1 MAQTTSFM
9 LLFLTS
15 LILTVAVNTAY
26 PTIPDA
32 DNSGTFEPHL
42 LVEYSE
48 LEKEREGGEKGPNLR
63 LFLRCDIL
71 SFH

>member
-1 MAQTTSFM
+1 MRLGQKVEWINQSICFKSKYAR
-9 LLFLTS
+9 
-15 LILTVAVNTAY
+15 
-26 PTIPDA
+26 
-32 DNSGTFEPHL
+32 TFEPHL